1 MDIKSRLAATC
12 AIALIAAS
20 VTCLHAQP
28 VKVNKK
34 FDKVSKAEVEMQSYA
49 PDTTAAAVVLLDVGR
64 TEITFDPEGRLC
76 LKTEHHERIKVLKED
91 GVSYGDYEFV
101 YYNKPGAQDKIS
113 GVRVTTY
120 NMDNGNI
127 VRTKMSRNYIFDEEF
142 TDNYRK
148 LSFSAQ
154 DVRKGSV
161 IEVEYYITSYSFL
174 DFDKVYFQ
182 RTIPVNLFEYE
193 VHIPEFAKAGKRV
206 SGYNMI
212 KYESDEVNKTYTV
225 IGHTLAFR
233 TKIDFYCGQELPA
246 MKKEP
251 YSYGFRPYLSAVDYD
266 INSLEIPGVLS
277 QYFSVKWEDV
287 DKNYYESSITSRMN
301 DKCLFPDGTKKIME
315 TENADADKIMA
326 IRDMVRSEI
335 SWNGI
340 YRLFPKRGSQIYKD
354 RTGSNAD
361 INAIIA
367 SCLRAAGYR
376 AEAVLIKMR
385 TSGILLPAM
394 PEMNPYDTF
403 ILRIETA
410 SGNVYYLDGG
420 SDNLYLNVLPPEML
434 VAHGRLLRSP
444 GQCQWLDLTNLAKNS
459 AVYLVNAK
467 LGEDGTITGSIT
479 AKYTGEESYEFKK
492 TVRKAGSEEDY
503 IGTFE
508 NMCSINAEEYKFR
521 NMDRMSNDCVLIC
534 KFEKDADRAGN
545 LIYINPFL
553 MKLHSVTDFSPETRT
568 CPVEF
573 PYPTT
578 ISYVFGLE
586 LPENYRAENLPENIM
601 TGLSTPK
608 AICKMSYSSHENK
621 IMAAYNFVMTETIA
635 PVEGYQEIREFWQNL
650 CGIYDET
657 IVVSVKED

>member
-1 MDIKSRLAATC
+1 MDMKFGLTAIC
-12 AIALIAAS
+12 AIALMSAS
-20 VTCLHAQP
+20 ITGLYAQP

-34 FDKVSKAEVEMQSYA
+34 FDKVSKGEIEMQSYA
-49 PDTTAAAVVLLDVGR
+49 PDTTAAAVVLLDVGK

-76 LKTEHHERIKVLKED
+76 LKTNRHERIKILKEE
-91 GVSYGDYEFV
+91 GVSHGDYEFV
-101 YYNKPGAQDKIS
+101 YYSRPGAQDKIS

-120 NMDNGNI
+120 NMDNGET
-127 VRTKMSRNYIFDEEF
+127 VRTKMSRDYLFDEEF

-161 IEVEYYITSYSFL
+161 IEVEYDITSYTLL

-193 VHIPEFAKAGKRV
+193 VHIPEFAKVNKRV
-206 SGYNMI
+206 SGYNSVN
-212 KYESDEVNKTYTV
+212 YTTDEVNETYT
-225 IGHTLAFR
+225 ILRHTLTFR
-233 TKIDFYCGQELPA
+233 TRIDCYRGQELPA

-266 INSLEIPGVLS
+266 ISSFEIPGVLS

-287 DKNYYESSITSRMN
+287 DKKYYESSITSRMN
-301 DKCLFPDGTKKIME
+301 DKCMFSENTRKIME
-315 TENADADKIMA
+315 TDDADADKIMA

-335 SWNGI
+335 SWDGI
-340 YRLFPKRGSQIYKD
+340 YRLFPKRSSQIYKD
-354 RTGSNAD
+354 KSGSNAD

-385 TSGILLPAM
+385 TSGVLLPAM
-394 PEMNPYDTF
+394 PELNPYDTF

-434 VAHGRLLRSP
+434 VANGRLLRSP
-444 GQCQWLDLTNLAKNS
+444 GQCQWVDLTNLTKNS
-459 AVYLVNAK
+459 TVYLVNAR
-467 LGEDGTITGSIT
+467 LGEDGTMTGSIT
-479 AKYTGEESYEFKK
+479 AKYTGEDSYSFKK
-492 TVRKAGSEEDY
+492 TVRSAGSEQDY
-503 IGTFE
+503 MNLFE
-508 NMCSINAEEYKFR
+508 NQCAINAEEYKFR

-534 KFEKDADRAGN
+534 RFEKEVDMAGN
-545 LIYINPFL
+545 MIYINPFL
-553 MKLHSVTDFSPETRT
+553 KKLHSVTDFSPETRT

-573 PYPTT
+573 PYPTA

-586 LPENYRAENLPENIM
+586 LPEKYRAENLPENFM
-601 TGLSTPK
+601 EGLACPK
-608 AICKMSYSSHENK
+608 AMCKMSYTANGNK
-621 IMAAYNFVMTETIA
+621 IMASYNFLMTETIA
-635 PVEGYQEIREFWQNL
+635 PVEQYQEIREFWQAL
-650 CGIYDET
+650 CGIYDEV
-657 IVVSVKED
+657 IVVAGKED